1 MKSLRLGRSGERKP
15 KAEWRSSRMSSSMR
29 QTRAKGFAHRQRAAQ
44 WAVLAH
50 NLRVLVRMRRREET
64 AREAEKPIAA

>member
-1 MKSLRLGRSGERKP
+1 
-15 KAEWRSSRMSSSMR
+15 
-29 QTRAKGFAHRQRAAQ
+29 
-44 WAVLAH
+44 VLAH